1 MVDFKSF
8 WDRESSKVSD
18 ADKSRIENDF
28 GEANYFVKWL
38 LAKVLS
44 SNPSDNVL
52 DIYESFIEENKYVFT
67 AKMPP
72 REFGETW
79 AEGFVLERNP
89 NLQKSGV
96 SEYDLTTT
104 AEDVRIEVKAT
115 RVASQK
121 GGGSMADRM
130 LRFENTDEEK
140 YKLNFQQVKPLSCDY
155 FVLIGVYLDKVRT
168 WLVPSIDVL
177 ETSKFSFSRQ
187 HRGGDGTEGQLW
199 VTPSKLAPYE
209 CNVEDIQNLL

>member
-1 MVDFKSF
+1 MIDFKSF
-8 WDRESSKVSD
+8 WNEESLKLND

-28 GEANYFVKWL
+28 GETDYFVKWL

-44 SNPSDNVL
+44 ANPSDNVL
-52 DIYESFIEENKYVFT
+52 DAYEAFVEENKYLFT
-67 AKMPP
+67 AKMSP

-79 AEGFVLERNP
+79 AEGFVLEKNP
-89 NLQKSGV
+89 NLKKSGV
-96 SEYDLTTT
+96 SEYDLTNK
-104 AEDVRIEVKAT
+104 AEDVRIEVKAK
-115 RVASQK
+115 RVATPS

-130 LRFENTDEEK
+130 KKFEDTDDEK
-140 YKLNFQQVKPLSCDY
+140 YKLNFQQVKPLCCDY
-155 FVLIGVYLDKVRT
+155 FILMAVYLDRVRA

-177 ETSKFSFSRQ
+177 DKSKFSFSRQ

-199 VTPSKLAPYE
+199 ITPSKLSKYE